1 MSHYFDFCF
10 HLQKYKEKMIWQ
22 SFLREKES
30 KTGKLPALTTVK
42 DKKKQK
48 PNIFL
53 QKLRI
58 LHFL

>member
-1 MSHYFDFCF
+1 
-10 HLQKYKEKMIWQ
+10 MIWQ

-58 LHFL
+58 LQFL